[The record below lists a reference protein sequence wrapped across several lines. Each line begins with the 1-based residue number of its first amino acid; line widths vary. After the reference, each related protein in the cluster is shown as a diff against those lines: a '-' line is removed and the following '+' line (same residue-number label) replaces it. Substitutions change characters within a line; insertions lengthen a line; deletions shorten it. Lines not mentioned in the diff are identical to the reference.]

1 MKKNE
6 FTCCICGKKENPEH
20 WCDDCAKSLVK
31 HQMCFKCNHWRLQH
45 EADIKE
51 RGEHGYAIVNGYHY
65 VLAPHT
71 DSFFKGFGGC
81 KFKFEFLDGTIKECD
96 NVWCQGDIKEAHPHW
111 LEVMPDNA
119 KILQ

>member
-6 FTCCICGKKENPEH
+6 FTCCICGKKENPEN

-31 HQMCFKCNHWRLQH
+31 HQMCFECNHWRLQH

-51 RGEHGYAIVNGYHY
+51 RGEHGYAIVNGGHY

-71 DSFFKGFGGC
+71 DSYFKGFGGHR
-81 KFKFEFLDGTIKECD
+81 FKFEFKDGTIVECD
-96 NVWCQGDIKEAHPHW
+96 NVWFQGNINEAHHHW

-119 KILQ
+119 RIIQ